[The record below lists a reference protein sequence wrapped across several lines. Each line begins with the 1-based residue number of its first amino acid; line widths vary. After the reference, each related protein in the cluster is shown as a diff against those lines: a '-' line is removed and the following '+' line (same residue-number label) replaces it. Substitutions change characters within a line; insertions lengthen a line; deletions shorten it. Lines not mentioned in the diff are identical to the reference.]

1 MVATIFA
8 TTFSQMLDSFE
19 AHRFARER
27 RSRRG
32 FTLIELMVVMAIIV
46 VLMTIGIAHYERTIL
61 RSKEAALK
69 VDLKDMREAIQ
80 NYTQDK
86 DAAPNSLDDLVTEH
100 YIARVPPD
108 PITNAPDWT
117 TENCDLL
124 LSPDQ
129 SSTGICDVH
138 AGTEGVSPFEN
149 TPYSSW

>member
-1 MVATIFA
+1 MFFA
-8 TTFSQMLDSFE
+8 TSPGRAVNSSDGR
-19 AHRFARER
+19 RFAREP
-27 RSRRG
+27 RSLRG
-32 FTLIELMVVMAIIV
+32 FTLIELMVVMAILV

-61 RSKEAALK
+61 RGKEAALK

-108 PITNAPDWT
+108 PITNALDWT

-129 SSTGICDVH
+129 TSTGICDVH
-138 AGTEGVSPFEN
+138 AGSDEVSPFES